1 MSPGGMVAGSLQR
14 VIVGEALESTRMIQN
29 DDFKEQNLDFYVRN
43 AGKWFKTFVKLGR
56 KNV

>member
-29 DDFKEQNLDFYVRN
+29 SDFKEQNLDFYVRN
-43 AGKWFKTFVKLGR
+43 AGKWFKTSVKLGG
-56 KNV
+56 KTV

>member
-1 MSPGGMVAGSLQR
+1 MAGSLQR
-14 VIVGEALESTRMIQN
+14 VIVGGALESTRMIQN

-56 KNV
+56 KTV

>member
-1 MSPGGMVAGSLQR
+1 MSPGGMVAASLQR

-56 KNV
+56 KTV